1 MQAVKQQIIS
11 PGLSWLYSGVV
22 CLILM
27 LSSVTVF
34 AESPPVGSEAT
45 FVPTQVEQEEKR
57 MAATRSAQ
65 PDPEAVVSIPALN
78 TPVIDLAQVLK
89 PDEKQALSQKI
100 KSIYDQG
107 KAQIAIVIVP
117 STGQESIFDF
127 AMRIAEKGQ
136 WGSAKQDN
144 GLLITVAV
152 NDHRVNISTGYG
164 LEGVL
169 PDILANQIIREQ
181 ITPAFKQQAYA
192 QGLMAALNQ
201 IEVRLN
207 QDPETA
213 QKAAEELKQ
222 RQQDALQAQAS
233 RERSLNT
240 AIVIFIIAAFA
251 SMFVGRGVSAAT
263 AGVTGFAAGLFNGA
277 GLLTSVLMGGVL
289 FALLVTPL
297 AQLILQALLSGGGR
311 GGGGR
316 GGGGGG
322 SYGGGGG
329 RFGGGGASGSW

>member
-1 MQAVKQQIIS
+1 MQRLKQHMMQPLLRWLCSCLACCLLLLTS
-11 PGLSWLYSGVV
+11 PMSL
-22 CLILM
+22 
-27 LSSVTVF
+27 
-34 AESPPVGSEAT
+34 AESPPVGAEAS
-45 FVPTQVEQEEKR
+45 FVPTQVEDEER
-57 MAATRSAQ
+57 AMASAAQATQ
-65 PDPEAVVSIPALN
+65 GQVTIPQLN
-78 TPVIDLAQVLK
+78 APVIDQANILR
-89 PDEKQALSQKI
+89 PDEKQALAQKI
-100 KSIYDQG
+100 TSIYNQG

-117 STGQESIFDF
+117 TTGQESIFDF
-127 AMRIAEKGQ
+127 AMRVAEKGQ

-181 ITPAFKQQAYA
+181 ITPAFQQGQYA

-201 IEVRLN
+201 IEFRLN

-233 RERSLNT
+233 RERSFNT
-240 AIVIFIIAAFA
+240 AIVIFIIGAFA
-251 SMFVGRGVSAAT
+251 SMFIGRGVSAAT
-263 AGVTGFAAGLFNGA
+263 AGVTGFAAGLLNGA
-277 GLLTSVLMGGVL
+277 SLLTSLFMGGAL
-289 FALLVTPL
+289 FVLLVTPL

-311 GGGGR
+311 GGGGN
-316 GGGGGG
+316 GGGG

>member
-1 MQAVKQQIIS
+1 MMQRLRQRAIQ
-11 PGLSWLYSGVV
+11 PLLLWLCGCLV
-22 CLILM
+22 CCTLL
-27 LSSVTVF
+27 LTSSMGF
-34 AESPPVGSEAT
+34 AESPPVGGEAS
-45 FVPTQVEQEEKR
+45 FVPTQVADEER
-57 MAATRSAQ
+57 AVSSAAQTTQGPVA
-65 PDPEAVVSIPALN
+65 IPQLN
-78 TPVIDLAQVLK
+78 APVIDQANVLRLE
-89 PDEKQALSQKI
+89 DKQALAQKI
-100 KSIYDQG
+100 TSIYQQG

-117 STGQESIFDF
+117 TTGQESIFDF
-127 AMRIAEKGQ
+127 AMRVAEKGQ

-181 ITPAFKQQAYA
+181 ITPAFQQGQYA

-201 IEVRLN
+201 IEFRLN
-207 QDPETA
+207 QDPETV

-233 RERSLNT
+233 RERSFNT
-240 AIVIFIIAAFA
+240 AIVIFIIGAFA
-251 SMFVGRGVSAAT
+251 SMFIGRGVSAAT
-263 AGVTGFAAGLFNGA
+263 AGVTGFAAGLLNGA
-277 GLLTSVLMGGVL
+277 GLLTSLFMGGAL
-289 FALLVTPL
+289 FVLLVTPL

-311 GGGGR
+311 GGGG
-316 GGGGGG
+316 GNGGGG

>member
-1 MQAVKQQIIS
+1 MQTIKHQAIS
-11 PGLSWLYSGVV
+11 PCLSWLYRSVV
-22 CLILM
+22 CLILFF
-27 LSSVTVF
+27 SAVSTF
-34 AESPPVGSEAT
+34 AESPPVGHEAG
-45 FVPTQVEQEEKR
+45 FVPTQVDNEEKR
-57 MAATRSAQ
+57 MAARTEVQSGT
-65 PDPEAVVSIPALN
+65 EKVVAIPQLN
-78 TPVIDLAQVLK
+78 APVVDLAQVLSA
-89 PDEKQALSQKI
+89 DEKQALSQKI
-100 KSIYDQG
+100 KSIYEQG

-117 STGQESIFDF
+117 TTGQESIFDF

-181 ITPAFKQQAYA
+181 ITPAFRQEAYA

-201 IEVRLN
+201 IEARLN

-277 GLLTSVLMGGVL
+277 GLLTSLFMAVGLFVLL
-289 FALLVTPL
+289 ITPL

-311 GGGGR
+311 GGGG
-316 GGGGGG
+316 GSGG
-322 SYGGGGG
+322 SYRGGGG

>member
-1 MQAVKQQIIS
+1 MQTITQRVQS
-11 PGLSWLYSGVV
+11 PYLAGLYCCVL
-22 CLILM
+22 CMLLL
-27 LSSVTVF
+27 LSSATVL
-34 AESPPVGSEAT
+34 AESPPVGRDAN
-45 FVPTQVEQEEKR
+45 FRPTQVEDEEKR
-57 MAATRSAQ
+57 IAVADPAQ
-65 PDPEAVVSIPALN
+65 PSTTTVVAIPALN
-78 TPVIDLAQVLK
+78 TPVVDLAQVLK
-89 PDEKQALSQKI
+89 PDEKQAIDRKI
-100 KSIYDQG
+100 KSIYNQG

-117 STGQESIFDF
+117 TTGQDSIFDF

-192 QGLMAALNQ
+192 QGLMAALDQ
-201 IEVRLN
+201 IEFRLN

-213 QKAAEELKQ
+213 QKAAEELKH
-222 RQQDALQAQAS
+222 RQQEALQAEAS

-240 AIVIFIIAAFA
+240 AIVIFIMGAFA

-277 GLLTSVLMGGVL
+277 GLLTSLLMAGVL
-289 FALLVTPL
+289 FVLLVTPL
-297 AQLILQALLSGGGR
+297 AQLILQGLLSGGGR
-311 GGGGR
+311 GGGK

-322 SYGGGGG
+322 YGGGGG